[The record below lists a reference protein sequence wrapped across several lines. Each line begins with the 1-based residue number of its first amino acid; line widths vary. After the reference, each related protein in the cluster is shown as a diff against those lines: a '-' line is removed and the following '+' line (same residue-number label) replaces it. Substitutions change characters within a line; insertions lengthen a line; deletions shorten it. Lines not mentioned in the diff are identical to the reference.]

1 MDLKCRN
8 GVFERVYG
16 RGAWSAIDK
25 VFKIQCSILHKE
37 IGYICISI
45 LFLLL
50 AEVGNLKNGVVI
62 LFGCKPIWNES
73 RLWKVVL
80 KKL

>member
-1 MDLKCRN
+1 MSLIEDMGGNR
-8 GVFERVYG
+8 
-16 RGAWSAIDK
+16 SAIDEIIK
-25 VFKIQCSILHKE
+25 TQSSPLHKE

-45 LFLLL
+45 LFFLL
-50 AEVGNLKNGVVI
+50 EKVGNLKNGVVI

-73 RLWKVVL
+73 RLWKVVV